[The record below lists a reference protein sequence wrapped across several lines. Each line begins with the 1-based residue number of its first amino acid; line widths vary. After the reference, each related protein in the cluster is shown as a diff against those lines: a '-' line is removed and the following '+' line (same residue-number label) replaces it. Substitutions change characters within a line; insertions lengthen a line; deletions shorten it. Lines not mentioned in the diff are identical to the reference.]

1 MKKLPKKPS
10 LKQSFIVDT
19 PWLKLIR
26 EDVRFPGGTVI
37 KDFFI
42 VERPTYA
49 AVIPLLPNG
58 DVLLVKQYRHGPKRK
73 ILNVPMGV
81 IGKGEKPIQAA
92 KRELQEET
100 GYLAKDI
107 IPIGIF
113 ENNPAFLRLTCYL
126 FFARR
131 LEKRPA
137 KHIDKKEHTT
147 SAIFPLKKAI
157 AKVSKGEIRDM
168 TTVIGLLAA
177 EKYLE
182 GKNMI

>member
-1 MKKLPKKPS
+1 MKKILKKPS
-10 LKQSFIVDT
+10 QKQSFIVDT

-37 KDFFI
+37 KDFFT

-49 AVIPLLPNG
+49 AVMPLLPNG
-58 DVLLVKQYRHGPKRK
+58 DVLLVEQYRHGPKKK
-73 ILNVPMGV
+73 ILNVPMGI

-92 KRELQEET
+92 KRELREET

-113 ENNPAFLRLTCYL
+113 ENNPAFLRLTCHL
-126 FFARR
+126 FLARK

-137 KHIDKKEHTT
+137 KHIDKKEHT
-147 SAIFPLKKAI
+147 APVILPLKKAI
-157 AKVSKGEIRDM
+157 ANVFKSEIRDM
-168 TTVIGLLAA
+168 TTVIGILAA
-177 EKYLE
+177 KKYGTL
-182 GKNMI
+182 NP